1 MISNKVD
8 GYIEPIVCNGDIY
21 NYKMYMLY
29 NGIEPCY
36 LNNFPE
42 TASFASYFKRKMS
55 CRNDEMLFANT
66 YGLKAK
72 YDDQD
77 SMLSTITGL
86 DNIDKSLVSLICA
99 CTNLDI
105 QADLTIHIK
114 DKDYPLV
121 RTVDDKKYVSYNL
134 TDLSDKGLSD
144 DVLLDLSL
152 DIENLKRT
160 KILSQK
166 RRY

>member
-1 MISNKVD
+1 MKNNNVD

-55 CRNDEMLFANT
+55 CRNDEMLFADT
-66 YGLKAK
+66 YGLRAK
-72 YDDQD
+72 YEDHD

-86 DNIDKSLVSLICA
+86 DNIDKSLIALICA

-105 QADLTIHIK
+105 QANLTIHIK

-121 RTVDDKKYVSYNL
+121 RTIDGKDYVPYDQ
-134 TDLSDKGLSD
+134 TDLSEKAVSD
-144 DVLLDLSL
+144 DMLLALSL
-152 DIENLKRT
+152 DIENLKGTEKFNKKGR
-160 KILSQK
+160 
-166 RRY
+166 